1 MAKGNLIE
9 MEEKLKKL
17 LHDIYFKLL
26 LTDPKSRKV
35 IICESPLLPIIVKQT
50 IARILF
56 DYFQIPS
63 LSFVP
68 LHLMALLTTG
78 LTTGLVIDCGHLETT
93 VLPIYSARPLISY
106 ITNTPLAGRAVTKRL
121 KCLLLEHGKLIPP
134 SNLHISLT
142 PHVPIPPKLL
152 TPDLLEELKTRILFC
167 STTTGTSTINNNN
180 NNNNDTLNERHDILS
195 RDQRIEHDK
204 STSHATDMYY
214 PIQIPI
220 TQEKAT
226 LLIPGWIREHTMD
239 IVFEGNDEVDFSN
252 NINNNESTTTGI
264 DNNNDN
270 IDNDSQHYEDE
281 AGIAHCILNCLLKV
295 PPDIRKAMI
304 GSLLIVGGTALV
316 PGFHIKLK
324 QTLLS
329 ILQHPTS
336 TEKQQYASLFGLTQS
351 IQFLDHQQQQ
361 SGSIFKSNVRGWIG
375 GSLVGYLKISGE
387 EMVKE
392 KFNGSVTD
400 WSIGHWGNAS
410 D

>member
-1 MAKGNLIE
+1 
-9 MEEKLKKL
+9 
-17 LHDIYFKLL
+17 
-26 LTDPKSRKV
+26 
-35 IICESPLLPIIVKQT
+35 
-50 IARILF
+50 
-56 DYFQIPS
+56 
-63 LSFVP
+63 
-68 LHLMALLTTG
+68 MALLTTG

-93 VLPIYSARPLISY
+93 VLPVKYM
-106 ITNTPLAGRAVTKRL
+106 KL

-142 PHVPIPPKLL
+142 PQVPIPPKLL

-167 STTTGTSTINNNN
+167 STTTGTSAIN

-220 TQEKAT
+220 TKEKAT

-239 IVFEGNDEVDFSN
+239 IVFEGNDEVDF
-252 NINNNESTTTGI
+252 T
-264 DNNNDN
+264 
-270 IDNDSQHYEDE
+270 
-281 AGIAHCILNCLLKV
+281 GIAHCILNCLLKV

-336 TEKQQYASLFGLTQS
+336 TEKQLYAPLFGLTQS